1 MRSGRKAA
9 YNEHRKMRE
18 TDNMCGII
26 GYTGKDNAEKIML
39 DALELLEY
47 RGYDSA
53 GIALLNKGR
62 TQILKRAGRVKE
74 LRELCARERP
84 LGQCGIGHTRWATHG
99 GVCDENAHPHRF
111 GKITLIHNGI
121 IENYRELIEK
131 YSLEGK
137 LKSETDSEVVAA
149 VVEHFYQGDPYSAIR
164 RTVLKLKGTFALAI
178 LFDDQEDKI
187 FAVRNVSPIVAAVT
201 KDGTILASDV
211 TAIAP
216 FTSDYFVLPE
226 FHVACLTR
234 DNIEMFD
241 LSGDH
246 VEIQWLKMDWDVSRS
261 GKGGYPFYMEKEIM
275 EQPQVIR
282 ETIMPRIKDGNPDF
296 SQEGIPDEMLR
307 ACKRICVIACG
318 TAMHA
323 GLVGKSLIQAMI
335 GIHVDVVMASEFMYN
350 DPVVNKDTLVVAIS
364 QSGETIDT
372 LEALKFARKCGSP
385 SISIV
390 NVRGASIA
398 RASEY
403 VIYTNAGPEIAV
415 ASTKAYTTQLAVLYL
430 LTARMAMARKLWQ
443 EEELSDFMKEL
454 QRVPQV
460 MERILE
466 TKEEIHR
473 LAGTILNARDVFMI
487 GRGLDYSILLEG
499 SLKLKEVSYIHSEAY
514 ASGELKHGTI
524 ALITEDTPVIA
535 VVTQEKLKS
544 KELSNIREVQ
554 SRGAR
559 VLLLIKE
566 NETMDEKGQWSC
578 VYRLPRMADPFM
590 VMPASIVLQM
600 IAYYVSLDKG
610 LDVDK
615 PRNLAKVVTVE

>member
-1 MRSGRKAA
+1 
-9 YNEHRKMRE
+9 
-18 TDNMCGII
+18 MCGII
-26 GYTGKDNAEKIML
+26 GYTGNGNAEKIML

-53 GIALLNKGR
+53 GIALLHQGR
-62 TQILKRAGRVKE
+62 TQIVKRAGRVKD
-74 LRELCARERP
+74 LRKLCETVKP
-84 LGQCGIGHTRWATHG
+84 VGCCGIGHTRWATHG

-111 GKITLIHNGI
+111 GPVTLIHNGI
-121 IENYRELIEK
+121 IENYRELMEK
-131 YSLEGK
+131 YHLEGR
-137 LKSETDSEVVAA
+137 LASETDSEVAAA
-149 VVEHFYQGDPYSAIR
+149 VVEHFYTGDPYSAIR
-164 RTVLKLKGTFALAI
+164 RTVLKLKGTFAFAI
-178 LFDDQEDKI
+178 MFDDQPDKI
-187 FAVRNVSPIVAAVT
+187 FAVRNVSPIVAALT
-201 KDGTILASDV
+201 QDGAILASDV
-211 TAIAP
+211 AAVAP
-216 FTSDYFVLPE
+216 FTTDYFVLPE
-226 FHVACLTR
+226 FHVVCL
-234 DNIEMFD
+234 EKEKVSLFD

-246 VEIQWLKMDWDVSRS
+246 AQIDWLKVDWDVSRS
-261 GKGGYPFYMEKEIM
+261 GKCGYPFYMEKEIM

-282 ETIMPRIKDGNPDF
+282 ETIAPRIRDGRPDF
-296 SQEGIPDEMLR
+296 SAEQIPDSLFTD
-307 ACKRICVIACG
+307 CKRICVIACG

-350 DPVVNKDTLVVAIS
+350 DPVVDKDTLVIAIS

-385 SISIV
+385 SICVV
-390 NVRGASIA
+390 NVMGASIA
-398 RASEY
+398 RAGEY
-403 VIYTNAGPEIAV
+403 VIYTHAGPEIAV

-430 LTARMAMARKLWQ
+430 ITARMAMARGLWSG
-443 EEELSDFMKEL
+443 EELSDFMAEL
-454 QRVPQV
+454 ERVPQV
-460 MERILE
+460 IERVLD

-473 LAGTILNARDVFMI
+473 LSGAVLNARDVFMI

-566 NETMDEKGQWSC
+566 NETLDAGEQWSC
-578 VYRLPRMADPFM
+578 VYRLPQMKDPFM
-590 VMPASIVLQM
+590 VMPASVALQM
-600 IAYYVSLDKG
+600 IAYFVSLDKG

>member
-1 MRSGRKAA
+1 
-9 YNEHRKMRE
+9 
-18 TDNMCGII
+18 MCGII
-26 GYTGKDNAEKIML
+26 GYTGKSHAEKIML

-53 GIALLNKGR
+53 GIALLHQGG
-62 TQILKRAGRVKE
+62 TEILKCAGRVKD
-74 LRELCARERP
+74 LRNLCAGKKPE
-84 LGQCGIGHTRWATHG
+84 GTCGIGHTRWATHG
-99 GVCDENAHPHRF
+99 GVCNENAHPHRF
-111 GKITLIHNGI
+111 GRITLIHNGI
-121 IENYRELIEK
+121 IENYRELTEK
-131 YSLEGK
+131 YALEGH
-137 LKSETDSEVVAA
+137 LRSETDSEVVAA
-149 VVEHFYQGDPYSAIR
+149 VVEHFYAGDPYSAIR

-178 LFDDQEDKI
+178 MFDDQPGKI
-187 FAVRNVSPIVAAVT
+187 YAVRNVSPIVAALT
-201 KDGTILASDV
+201 GDGAILSSDV
-211 TAIAP
+211 AAIVP
-216 FTSDYFVLPE
+216 FTTDYFVVPE
-226 FHVACLTR
+226 FHVACLKP
-234 DNIEMFD
+234 DGIELYD
-241 LSGDH
+241 LSGDQAK
-246 VEIQWLKMDWDVSRS
+246 IDWLKVDWDVSRS

-275 EQPQVIR
+275 EQPEVIR
-282 ETIMPRIKDGNPDF
+282 ETIQPRIRDGRPDF
-296 SQEGIPDEMLR
+296 SQEQIPDEILSGCR
-307 ACKRICVIACG
+307 RICVIACG

-350 DPVVNKDTLVVAIS
+350 DPVVDKNTLVIAIS

-390 NVRGASIA
+390 NVKGASIA

-430 LTARMAMARKLWQ
+430 LTARMAMARGLWSD
-443 EEELSDFMKEL
+443 EKLSDFMKEL
-454 QRVPQV
+454 QRVPEV
-460 MERILE
+460 LERVLE

-473 LAGTILNARDVFMI
+473 LSGTILNARDVFMI

-499 SLKLKEVSYIHSEAY
+499 SLKLKEVSYIHSEAH

-566 NETMDEKGQWSC
+566 NETLDEGEKWSC
-578 VYRLPRMADPFM
+578 VYRLPKMEDPFM
-590 VMPASIVLQM
+590 VMPASVVLQL

>member
-1 MRSGRKAA
+1 
-9 YNEHRKMRE
+9 
-18 TDNMCGII
+18 MCGII
-26 GYTGKDNAEKIML
+26 GYTGKADAKEIML

-53 GIALLNKGR
+53 GIALLGKEG
-62 TQILKRAGRVKE
+62 TQIFKRAGRVKD
-74 LRELCARERP
+74 LRDLCAEKNP
-84 LGQCGIGHTRWATHG
+84 AGHCGIGHTRWATHG
-99 GVCDENAHPHRF
+99 GVCDENAHPHKF
-111 GKITLIHNGI
+111 GKVTLIHNGI
-121 IENYRELIEK
+121 IENYRELIER
-131 YSLEGK
+131 YHLQGK
-137 LKSETDSEVVAA
+137 LSSETDSEVVSA
-149 VVEHFYQGDPYSAIR
+149 VLEHFYSGDPYSAIR

-178 LFDDQEDKI
+178 LFDDQPGRI
-187 FAVRNVSPIVAAVT
+187 YAVRNVSPIVAAVT
-201 KDGTILASDV
+201 KDGAMLSSDV
-211 TAIAP
+211 AAIVP
-216 FTSDYFVLPE
+216 FTADYFVMPE
-226 FHVACLTR
+226 FHVVCLS
-234 DNIEMFD
+234 EEGAQMFD

-246 VEIQWLKMDWDVSRS
+246 VEIEWLKVDWDVSRS
-261 GKGGYPFYMEKEIM
+261 SKGGYPFFMEKEIM
-275 EQPQVIR
+275 EQPRVVG
-282 ETIMPRIKDGNPDF
+282 ETIFPRIKDGKPDF
-296 SQEGIPDEMLR
+296 SAEKIPDHIL
-307 ACKRICVIACG
+307 ADCQRICVIACG

-350 DPVVNKDTLVVAIS
+350 DPVVDKDTLVIAIS

-390 NVRGASIA
+390 NVKGASIA

-403 VIYTNAGPEIAV
+403 VIYTSAGPEIAV

-430 LTARMAMARKLWQ
+430 LAARMAMARGLWND
-443 EEELSDFMKEL
+443 EEISDYIGELS
-454 QRVPQV
+454 RVPEV
-460 MERILE
+460 MDDVLLK
-466 TKEEIHR
+466 KEEIHR

-514 ASGELKHGTI
+514 AAGELKHGTI
-524 ALITEDTPVIA
+524 ALITEDTPVVA

-566 NETMDEKGQWSC
+566 NEELEDDKRFAN
-578 VYRLPRMADPFM
+578 VFRLPVMADPFM
-590 VMPASIVLQM
+590 VMPASIVLQL
-600 IAYYVSLDKG
+600 IAYFVSLDKG

>member
-1 MRSGRKAA
+1 
-9 YNEHRKMRE
+9 
-18 TDNMCGII
+18 MCGII
-26 GYTGKDNAEKIML
+26 GYTGKEDAREIML

-53 GIALLNKGR
+53 GIALLNENG
-62 TQILKRAGRVKE
+62 TQIVKRAGRVKD
-74 LRELCARERP
+74 LRNLCKEKKP
-84 LGQCGIGHTRWATHG
+84 VGCCGIGHTRWATHG

-111 GKITLIHNGI
+111 GRITLIHNGI
-121 IENYRELIEK
+121 IENYRELTEK
-131 YSLEGK
+131 YALEGK
-137 LKSETDSEVVAA
+137 LASETDSEVVAA
-149 VVEHFYQGDPYSAIR
+149 VLEHFYEGDPYSAIR
-164 RTVLKLKGTFALAI
+164 KTVLKLKGTFALAI
-178 LFDDQEDKI
+178 MFDDQPGKI
-187 FAVRNVSPIVAAVT
+187 YAVRNVSPIVAAVT
-201 KDGTILASDV
+201 EDGAILSSDV
-211 TAIAP
+211 AAIVP
-216 FTSDYFVLPE
+216 FTTDYFVVPE
-226 FHVACLTR
+226 FHVICLST
-234 DNIEMFD
+234 DGIEMFD
-241 LSGDH
+241 LSGDKA
-246 VEIQWLKMDWDVSRS
+246 EIDWLKVDWDVSRS

-275 EQPQVIR
+275 EQPQVIK
-282 ETIMPRIKDGNPDF
+282 ETILPRIRDGKPDF
-296 SQEGIPDEMLR
+296 GKEGIPDEILR
-307 ACKRICVIACG
+307 DCKRICVIACG

-350 DPVVNKDTLVVAIS
+350 DPVVDKDTLVIAIS

-390 NVRGASIA
+390 NVKGASIA

-430 LTARMAMARKLWQ
+430 ITARMAVARKLWSDEQ
-443 EEELSDFMKEL
+443 LTAFIDELC
-454 QRVPQV
+454 RVPEV
-460 MERILE
+460 MEAVLAK
-466 TKEEIHR
+466 KEEIHR
-473 LAGTILNARDVFMI
+473 LTGTILNAKDVFMI

-499 SLKLKEVSYIHSEAY
+499 SLKLKEISYIHSEAY

-544 KELSNIREVQ
+544 KEFSNIREVQ

-559 VLLLIKE
+559 VLLLVKE
-566 NETMDEKGQWSC
+566 NEELEESGQWSS
-578 VYRLPRMADPFM
+578 VFRLPVMEDPFM
-590 VMPASIVLQM
+590 VMPTSVALQL